1 MDFSQ
6 RLKLLR
12 NMNNTTQEDLAKY
25 LGVSRPTIA
34 GYETKGKQPSFETL
48 FKIAE
53 YFNVSIDYLLGKTD
67 IKEPVDDVIEKK
79 ELDVF
84 NQIHNL
90 SPESQ
95 EEIKKLIDLYKIKD
109 MQDKNTELSDEI
121 SKPD

>member
-6 RLKLLR
+6 RLKVLR
-12 NMNNTTQEDLAKY
+12 NINNKTQEDLAKY

-53 YFNVSIDYLLGKTD
+53 YFDVSIDYLLGKTD
-67 IKEPVDDVIEKK
+67 IKEPIDDVIKKK

-95 EEIKKLIDLYKIKD
+95 EEIKKLIELYKMKD
-109 MQDKNTELSDEI
+109 MQDRNTKDNDELATLD
-121 SKPD
+121 

>member
-6 RLKLLR
+6 RLKVLR
-12 NMNNTTQEDLAKY
+12 NMNNKTQEDLAKY

-53 YFNVSIDYLLGKTD
+53 YFDVSIDYLLGKTD
-67 IKEPVDDVIEKK
+67 IKEPIDDVIEKK

-95 EEIKKLIDLYKIKD
+95 KDLKKYIELLKMKD
-109 MQDKNTELSDEI
+109 MKDRNTDNNDELATLD
-121 SKPD
+121 